1 MPLAA
6 GGASILCFL
15 LSCWG
20 RPPRLYT
27 FGVGWG
33 FSPSTS
39 SHQGLFYIQARA
51 DRKHVHISLQKKV
64 GGAVHARVAMGA
76 ALLAVPVRA
85 PFRSSPA
92 ALLRST
98 TRLCRPVR
106 MAAYAAATK
115 LSQVSSHPAPHQP
128 RLRTSEHWANAIDST
143 HHDEHVCAGAG

>member
-15 LSCWG
+15 LWSAG
-20 RPPRLYT
+20 DVRPASTL
-27 FGVGWG
+27 GVGWG

-39 SHQGLFYIQARA
+39 SHQGLFPHPGALTASIVY
-51 DRKHVHISLQKKV
+51 ISLQRNV

-76 ALLAVPVRA
+76 ALLPVPVRA

-115 LSQVSSHPAPHQP
+115 LSQVSRHPAPHQP
-128 RLRTSEHWANAIDST
+128 LLQRASIGPMR
-143 HHDEHVCAGAG
+143 